1 MRWNI
6 SFYSLS
12 IPVDFF
18 LRKLPSLTSFWR
30 RLSRPGHLAIKG
42 RNDKR
47 IEKILDYN
55 RNRGKLQ
62 LINHQIQ
69 KTEEEVT
76 RQMDS
81 STTVSVQQVKCN
93 PHGKNDKKPI
103 RTTQDDQECLDDM
116 KLFCLSLIP
125 LMAKINSWSDVE
137 RREQVKHRIKE
148 RIDNIMNAS
157 CDK

>member
-1 MRWNI
+1 M
-6 SFYSLS
+6 
-12 IPVDFF
+12 
-18 LRKLPSLTSFWR
+18 
-30 RLSRPGHLAIKG
+30 AIKG

-47 IEKILDYN
+47 IEQILDYN

-76 RQMDS
+76 MQMDS

-93 PHGKNDKKPI
+93 PHRKNDKKPI

-148 RIDNIMNAS
+148 RIVNIMNAS